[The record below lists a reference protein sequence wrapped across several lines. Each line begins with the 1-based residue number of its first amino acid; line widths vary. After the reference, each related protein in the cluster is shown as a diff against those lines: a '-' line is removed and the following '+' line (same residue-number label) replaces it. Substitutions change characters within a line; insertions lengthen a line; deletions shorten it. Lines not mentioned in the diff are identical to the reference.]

1 MKRLLVRIRQL
12 GTKIVR
18 ILSENEVLLLIV
30 SIIVMFLTITS
41 ACLIVMSIFYS
52 FTLFLL
58 AIILLIFVWAG
69 WALIGIIQDKED
81 FYF

>member
-30 SIIVMFLTITS
+30 SIILMFLTITS
-41 ACLIVMSIFYS
+41 ACLIVVSIFYS

-69 WALIGIIQDKED
+69 WALIGIIQNEED

>member
-18 ILSENEVLLLIV
+18 ILSEQELLLTIV
-30 SIIVMFLTITS
+30 SIILMFLTITS
-41 ACLIVMSIFYS
+41 ACLIVMSIFYN
-52 FTLFLL
+52 FALFLL
-58 AIILLIFVWAG
+58 AIIMLFFVWAG
-69 WALIGIIQDKED
+69 WALIGIVKDEED

>member
-30 SIIVMFLTITS
+30 SIVLMFLTITS
-41 ACLIVMSIFYS
+41 ACLIVMSIFYN
-52 FTLFLL
+52 FALFLL

-69 WALIGIIQDKED
+69 WALIGIIQDEED

>member
-30 SIIVMFLTITS
+30 SIILMFLTITS
-41 ACLIVMSIFYS
+41 ACLIIMSIFYS

-69 WALIGIIQDKED
+69 WALIGIIQDEED

>member
-30 SIIVMFLTITS
+30 SIILMFLTITS

>member
-30 SIIVMFLTITS
+30 SIILMFLTITS

-69 WALIGIIQDKED
+69 WALIGIIQDEED

>member
-18 ILSENEVLLLIV
+18 ILSEQELLLTII
-30 SIIVMFLTITS
+30 SIILMFLTIAS
-41 ACLIVMSIFYS
+41 VCLIVISIFYD
-52 FTLFLL
+52 FALFLL
-58 AIILLIFVWAG
+58 SVIILLFVWIG
-69 WALIGIIQDKED
+69 WALIGIVKDEED

>member
-18 ILSENEVLLLIV
+18 ILSEQELLLTIV
-30 SIIVMFLTITS
+30 SIILMFLTITS
-41 ACLIVMSIFYS
+41 ACLIVMSIFYN
-52 FTLFLL
+52 FALFLL
-58 AIILLIFVWAG
+58 AIIMLFFVWAG
-69 WALIGIIQDKED
+69 WALIGIVKDGED

>member
-18 ILSENEVLLLIV
+18 ILSEQELLLTIV
-30 SIIVMFLTITS
+30 SIILMFLTITS
-41 ACLIVMSIFYS
+41 ACLIVMSIFYN
-52 FTLFLL
+52 FALFLL
-58 AIILLIFVWAG
+58 AVIMLFFVWAG
-69 WALIGIIQDKED
+69 WALIGIIQDEED